1 MAWSDPGDFTS
12 GQILTALQMDSIR
25 EAMFFG
31 QGTFTNEAAR
41 DTAYNA
47 GGAMSP
53 ITLQEGM
60 RAYLT
65 ASTVAAATGATTA
78 VPSGIS
84 TIYNG
89 SVWVCT
95 TPVAASSNTTG
106 TTNSGSYV
114 TTLTGDG
121 TAVSCTLVTGTTAL
135 VQLSCNAT
143 SATSIA
149 IRTTFS
155 VSGATTL
162 AAADNNGSTVSVPNN
177 GNAIQLNRTLVITGL
192 TAGTNTFTFNYQAI
206 AGSGTASFSQRSM
219 VVQGIA

>member
-12 GQILTALQMDSIR
+12 GQILTAAQMDSIR
-25 EAMFFG
+25 ESMFFG
-31 QGTFTNEAAR
+31 QATFTNEAAR
-41 DTAYNA
+41 DAAIPAT
-47 GGAMSP
+47 G

-60 RAYLT
+60 NAYLS

-84 TIYNG
+84 TVYNG

-106 TTNSGSYV
+106 TTNSATYV
-114 TTLTGDG
+114 TTLTGDA
-121 TAVSCTLVTGTTAL
+121 TALSCTLVTGTTAL

-143 SATSIA
+143 SATVIA

-162 AAADNNGSTVSVPNN
+162 AAADNNGSTVSVPNA

-192 TAGTNTFTFNYQAI
+192 TAGTNTFTFNYQAVGG
-206 AGSGTASFSQRSM
+206 AGTASFSQRSM